1 MIPRAWLARLL
12 IAVLL
17 VGLGWWLGSSPTREA
32 TEAREPASVSAPSA
46 GAPATADTETRT
58 SRVATDLTRLPP
70 EVADVLSLIDRGGP
84 FAYAKDGTVFQ
95 NREGH
100 LPKKPRG
107 YYREYTVPTPD
118 AGNRGARRLVAGADG
133 EVYYSGDH
141 YRSFKR
147 LRP

>member
-1 MIPRAWLARLL
+1 MITRTWIIRLL
-12 IAVLL
+12 LASCL
-17 VGLGWWLGSSPTREA
+17 VALGWWLGSSPSRDA
-32 TEAREPASVSAPSA
+32 AEARAPASTS
-46 GAPATADTETRT
+46 APATADNEART
-58 SRVATDLTRLPP
+58 PSATSDLTGLPP
-70 EVADVLSLIDRGGP
+70 EVGEVLALIDRGGP

-107 YYREYTVPTPD
+107 YYREYTVPTPG

>member
-1 MIPRAWLARLL
+1 MIPRAWLVRLL

-17 VGLGWWLGSSPTREA
+17 VGLGWWLGSRPRDGA
-32 TEAREPASVSAPSA
+32 EAR
-46 GAPATADTETRT
+46 APAAT
-58 SRVATDLTRLPP
+58 SPPAVEIERNLSPKQANDFTGLPP
-70 EVADVLSLIDRGGP
+70 EVSETLALIDRGGP
-84 FAYAKDGTVFQ
+84 FAYDKDGTVFQ

-107 YYREYTVPTPD
+107 YYREYTVPTPGSRD
-118 AGNRGARRLVAGADG
+118 RGARRLVAGADD
-133 EVYYSGDH
+133 EIYYSGDH